1 MSILALLH
9 FFSFLI
15 YLYMAGFVLYKNPKA
30 LLNRVCAL
38 LLLCFVI
45 WSFGAMFISDII
57 YSKDTAR
64 LAMNIYSIGWC
75 SFAGFSLWFDLVFAK
90 KEKVLKKKITYI
102 LLFLPA
108 AFFIYKQWT
117 NFLIVDYISQP
128 YGWSYAWSKS
138 IWRLLFY
145 IYYSSYMLYGLYL
158 IFDYG
163 RKTRRL
169 REKKQTNVIFITTLI
184 SLILGS
190 IGNTLLQELNI
201 HRLPALADVFALI
214 WLVGLVY
221 IITRYG
227 LMTISPE
234 TAAENIL
241 ATMGDSLILID
252 SDNKIITVNQ
262 ATLDLLGYRREEL
275 IERPVTAIIADDDY
289 REKFRELMQ
298 KSSIRDY
305 DTFYRTSSGN
315 KIPASLFM
323 SLLKDKEGEVAG
335 IVCIARDMRQIRSL
349 MQKEKELAAT
359 AAAAEVE
366 KRRARELEKANEEL
380 QKMQAELVQ
389 SAKMAAVGQLGAGVA
404 HELNNPL
411 GGILGYAQFILEK
424 IKRPEFSPEDFKSC
438 IKYLESIER
447 ESTRCKGIVESLL
460 KFSRRPI
467 SPKPE
472 LINIALAIQETLSII
487 GHQLELK
494 NITLTTNIPEDLG
507 KVIGITNQLQQ
518 VFTNFILNAQQAMP
532 EGGEL
537 KITAQNIPEE
547 HKVRIEFT
555 DTGFG
560 ISEEDLKHLF
570 EPFFT
575 TKQKEKGTGLGLAV
589 SYQLIQEH
597 KGTIEIN
604 SQVGKGTT
612 IRVILPIAEKKQLAV

>member
-9 FFSFLI
+9 FFSFLV

-45 WSFGAMFISDII
+45 WSFGAMFISDVI

-163 RKTRRL
+163 RKTKRL

-221 IITRYG
+221 TITRYG

-234 TAAENIL
+234 TAANNIL
-241 ATMGDSLILID
+241 ATMDDSLILLDPD
-252 SDNKIITVNQ
+252 SQIITVNQ
-262 ATLDLLGYRREEL
+262 ATLDLLGYKKQEL
-275 IERPVTAIIADDDY
+275 IGSPVTAIFSDGDY
-289 REKFRELMQ
+289 VKRFQELMQ
-298 KSSIRDY
+298 KGSIRDY
-305 DTFYRTSSGN
+305 DTFYRTSSKE
-315 KIPASLFM
+315 KIPVSLFM
-323 SLLKDKEGEVAG
+323 SLLKDKAGELAG
-335 IVCIARDMRQIRSL
+335 IVCIAKDMREIRRL
-349 MQKEKELAAT
+349 MQKEKELAIAAT
-359 AAAAEVE
+359 AAEVE
-366 KRRARELEKANEEL
+366 RRRAAELEKLNQDL
-380 QKMQAELVQ
+380 KDTQVQLIQ

-424 IKRPEFSPEDFKSC
+424 IKRPEFSPQDFKSC
-438 IKYLESIER
+438 IKYMESIER

-467 SPKPE
+467 SPQPE
-472 LINIALAIQETLSII
+472 LIDVALAINETLAII
-487 GHQLELK
+487 GHQLKLK
-494 NITLTTNIPEDLG
+494 NITLTTDIPEGLD
-507 KVIGITNQLQQ
+507 KVFGITNQLQQ
-518 VFTNFILNAQQAMP
+518 VFTNLILNAQQAMP
-532 EGGEL
+532 EGGQL
-537 KITAQNIPEE
+537 KIAARNILGEN
-547 HKVRIEFT
+547 KVEIEFT
-555 DTGFG
+555 DTGCG
-560 ISEEDLKHLF
+560 ISEEHLKHIF

-612 IRVILPIAEKKQLAV
+612 VRVILPIAEKKQLAV